1 MKKNI
6 HPPYYQTTVVCA
18 CGNTFTIGS
27 TVQGTIKVEVCS
39 HCHPFYTGKQ
49 KLIDST
55 GRVDKFKRRTQMAK
69 ELSEKTKQEP
79 AALIDTPVET
89 VSIPEPATPI
99 PEHRPAQDTTPVVR
113 EKRPV
118 TKEKKSPMSK
128 KGKKESS
135 TKVGKSIKTISTTAR
150 KTPAKKKHPV
160 QKHLSQTGP
169 KPSITKGRATKT
181 TKKVI
186 KKTIKKAP
194 ASKAT
199 PPKKRKK

>member
-1 MKKNI
+1 
-6 HPPYYQTTVVCA
+6 
-18 CGNTFTIGS
+18 
-27 TVQGTIKVEVCS
+27 
-39 HCHPFYTGKQ
+39 
-49 KLIDST
+49 
-55 GRVDKFKRRTQMAK
+55 MAK